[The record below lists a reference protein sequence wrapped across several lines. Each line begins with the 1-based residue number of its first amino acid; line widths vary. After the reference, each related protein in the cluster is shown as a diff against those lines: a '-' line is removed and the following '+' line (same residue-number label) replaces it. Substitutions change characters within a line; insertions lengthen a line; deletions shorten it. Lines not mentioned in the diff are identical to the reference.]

1 MSDKPQYKSPTGA
14 VRAAAHSEQVR
25 YDLLLSNDVAMRRL
39 AETFAEGFKKYGPDN
54 WKRGF
59 PVSELWAHAFIHLIK
74 WIAGDKSEDHLAH
87 ACWNFMAIMWQE
99 ENKPELQ
106 DFPPIRVTIETT
118 PDAPGKQAAIAT
130 LQKDGPRGKVHNY
143 LACPL
148 FEGTVREGT
157 DFHDQYVYTPA
168 IPGGLGRCVHCSAR
182 RGRHAGAV
190 DDGN

>member
-1 MSDKPQYKSPTGA
+1 MNEKTQYQSPTGA

-74 WIAGDKSEDHLAH
+74 WINGDKSEDHLAH

-106 DFPPIRVTIETT
+106 DFPQHMARQP
-118 PDAPGKQAAIAT
+118 IAT
-130 LQKDGPRGKVHNY
+130 LQKPNPMVPCLGFKGNAIDGV
-143 LACPL
+143 
-148 FEGTVREGT
+148 
-157 DFHDQYVYTPA
+157 DA
-168 IPGGLGRCVHCSAR
+168 ICEYCGQPWHK
-182 RGRHAGAV
+182 H
-190 DDGN
+190 

>member
-1 MSDKPQYKSPTGA
+1 MKDQQNYTSPTGA

-74 WIAGDKSEDHLAH
+74 WIAGDKTEDHLAH

-106 DFPPIRVTIETT
+106 DFPLRPEFCNVAKPTT
-118 PDAPGKQAAIAT
+118 EVVGHFADPE
-130 LQKDGPRGKVHNY
+130 H

-148 FEGTVREGT
+148 YVGTPQEGTT
-157 DFHDQYVYTPA
+157 FHDHYRYNST
-168 IPGGLGRCVHCSAR
+168 GNGRCMNCGSPKQLH
-182 RGRHAGAV
+182 RGFKVGS
-190 DDGN
+190 